1 VPPEQMAAA
10 RESVVYALLDTVTA
24 AVPVMGDAVP
34 AMSVSA
40 ISICGVLEGGPL
52 ITEPPG

>member
-1 VPPEQMAAA
+1 MPPEQMAAA